1 MRIFGV
7 DPGSVHTG
15 YGCIDT
21 SGGRHR
27 ILACGALSPP
37 GRSSFPEKL
46 RAIHDGLTA
55 LLAEHRPETVAIE
68 DLFYARNARS
78 ALKLGHVRGVVML
91 AAAEAGLPVVEYAPA
106 EVKRAVVG
114 YGRAEKQAGSAAF
127 PPGRDRCTGSGR
139 VPRTLDRAGF
149 GRPAAVRTVRSP
161 VVAAVPAPRRRLTLG
176 TMIAALRGT
185 LAEKQPGRIVVDV
198 GGVGYEV
205 QVPLSTYYTVGEC
218 GAEVALRIHT
228 HVREEAFLLFG
239 FRTGLELELF
249 ERLIGINGVGPRLAL
264 AVLSGIEPPVL
275 VEAIRTADVARLTG
289 IPGVGRKTAERIALE
304 LKDKLA
310 AAALA
315 DGTDST
321 HDIDDGDLRGDVI
334 SALLNLGYQRPAVER
349 AVSAALKR
357 KPGDFEGALRQAL
370 RELSG

>member
-1 MRIFGV
+1 M
-7 DPGSVHTG
+7 
-15 YGCIDT
+15 
-21 SGGRHR
+21 
-27 ILACGALSPP
+27 
-37 GRSSFPEKL
+37 
-46 RAIHDGLTA
+46 
-55 LLAEHRPETVAIE
+55 
-68 DLFYARNARS
+68 
-78 ALKLGHVRGVVML
+78 
-91 AAAEAGLPVVEYAPA
+91 
-106 EVKRAVVG
+106 
-114 YGRAEKQAGSAAF
+114 
-127 PPGRDRCTGSGR
+127 
-139 VPRTLDRAGF
+139 
-149 GRPAAVRTVRSP
+149 
-161 VVAAVPAPRRRLTLG
+161 AAVPAPRRRLTLG